1 MTTETQLR
9 APAAGPDPKRRN
21 TLNRGNSLSGGNRK
35 QARRNTLIGW
45 TFILPNFLG
54 FLAFTLI
61 PVLAAFALAF
71 MEWTSF
77 SAPKWVGLQNFERML
92 GSDSFWIALRNTV
105 IYAVGHVPLTLVLAL
120 GLAMLLNRKLK
131 GIGFFRVAI
140 FFPYI
145 TSLVA
150 VAVVW
155 NMLFSPTDGPI
166 NQFLQFVGVANPPG
180 WTSSSDWAMP
190 AVIITSVWRDMG
202 YYMILYLAGLQAIPT
217 ELYEAAEVDGAS
229 PWQRFWN
236 VTVPSL
242 RPTTFFVVVML
253 TVSSFKVFDLIVVM
267 TNGGP
272 GRATTVLSQL
282 IYQEGIGEGKF
293 GYSSAVSLV
302 LFLIVLTV
310 TVLQFKIQQRR
321 ER

>member
-1 MTTETQLR
+1 MTTETLPSV
-9 APAAGPDPKRRN
+9 APAPAPAQSR
-21 TLNRGNSLSGGNRK
+21 GNRK

-61 PVLAAFALAF
+61 PVTAAFALSF

-77 SAPKWVGLQNFERML
+77 TAPRWVGLENFQRMFQ
-92 GSDSFWIALRNTV
+92 SDTFWVALRNTV
-105 IYAVGHVPLTLVLAL
+105 VYALGHVPLTMALAL
-120 GLAMLLNRKLK
+120 LLAMLLNRKLK

-155 NMLFSPTDGPI
+155 NTLFSPDTGPI
-166 NQFLQFVGVANPPG
+166 NQFLNSIGIAETPG

-202 YYMILYLAGLQAIPT
+202 YYMVLYLAGLQAIPS

-229 PWQRFWN
+229 AWQRFWN
-236 VTVPSL
+236 VTIPSL

-272 GRATTVLSQL
+272 GRSTTVLSQL

-293 GYSSAVSLV
+293 GYSSAISLV
-302 LFLIVLTV
+302 LFVIVLTV

>member
-1 MTTETQLR
+1 MTTETLPPV
-9 APAAGPDPKRRN
+9 APAPAPAHSR
-21 TLNRGNSLSGGNRK
+21 GNRK

-61 PVLAAFALAF
+61 PVTAAFALSF

-77 SAPKWVGLQNFERML
+77 TAPRWVGLENFQRMFQ
-92 GSDSFWIALRNTV
+92 SDTFWVALRNTV
-105 IYAVGHVPLTLVLAL
+105 VYALGHVPLTMALALVLAL
-120 GLAMLLNRKLK
+120 LLNRKLK

-155 NMLFSPTDGPI
+155 NMLFSPDNGPI
-166 NQFLQFVGVANPPG
+166 NQFLNVIGIAETPG

-236 VTVPSL
+236 VTIPSL

-293 GYSSAVSLV
+293 GYSSAISLV
-302 LFLIVLTV
+302 LFVIVLTV

>member
-1 MTTETQLR
+1 MTTETVPSV
-9 APAAGPDPKRRN
+9 APAPAPVHSR
-21 TLNRGNSLSGGNRK
+21 GNRK

-61 PVLAAFALAF
+61 PVTAAFALSF

-77 SAPKWVGLQNFERML
+77 TAPRWVGLENFQRMFQ
-92 GSDSFWIALRNTV
+92 SDTFWVALRNTV
-105 IYAVGHVPLTLVLAL
+105 VYALGHVPLTMALAL
-120 GLAMLLNRKLK
+120 LLAMLLNRKLK

-155 NMLFSPTDGPI
+155 NTLFSPDTGPI
-166 NQFLQFVGVANPPG
+166 NQFLNSIGIAEPPG

-202 YYMILYLAGLQAIPT
+202 YYMVLYLAGLQAIPS

-229 PWQRFWN
+229 AWQRFWN
-236 VTVPSL
+236 VTIPSL

-272 GRATTVLSQL
+272 GRSTTVLSQL
-282 IYQEGIGEGKF
+282 IYQSGIVEGKF
-293 GYSSAVSLV
+293 GYSSAISLV
-302 LFLIVLTV
+302 LFVIVLTV

>member
-1 MTTETQLR
+1 MTTETVPSV
-9 APAAGPDPKRRN
+9 APAPAPVHSR
-21 TLNRGNSLSGGNRK
+21 GNRK

-61 PVLAAFALAF
+61 PVTAAFALSF
-71 MEWTSF
+71 MEWTAF
-77 SAPKWVGLQNFERML
+77 TAPRWVGLENFQRMFQ
-92 GSDSFWIALRNTV
+92 SDTFWVALRNTV
-105 IYAVGHVPLTLVLAL
+105 VYALGHVPLTMALAL
-120 GLAMLLNRKLK
+120 LLAMLLNRKLK

-155 NMLFSPTDGPI
+155 NMLFSPDTGPI
-166 NQFLQFVGVANPPG
+166 NQFLNSIGIAEPPG

-202 YYMILYLAGLQAIPT
+202 YYMVLYLAGLQAIPS

-229 PWQRFWN
+229 AWQRFWN
-236 VTVPSL
+236 VTIPSL

-272 GRATTVLSQL
+272 GRSTTVLSQL

-293 GYSSAVSLV
+293 GYSSAISLV
-302 LFLIVLTV
+302 LFVIVLTV

>member
-1 MTTETQLR
+1 MSTETISKPV
-9 APAAGPDPKRRN
+9 APAVAGR
-21 TLNRGNSLSGGNRK
+21 GNRK

-45 TFILPNFLG
+45 TFILPNFIG

-61 PVLAAFALAF
+61 PVLAAFALSF

-77 SAPKWVGLQNFERML
+77 SAPKWVGLANFQRMFA
-92 GSDSFWIALRNTV
+92 SDSFWIALRNTV
-105 IYAVGHVPLTLVLAL
+105 VYALGHVPLTMALAL
-120 GLAMLLNRKLK
+120 LLAMLLNRKLK

-155 NMLFSPTDGPI
+155 NMLFSPDNGPI
-166 NQFLQFVGVANPPG
+166 NQLLHAIGIANAPG
-180 WTSSSDWAMP
+180 WTSSSDWALP

-202 YYMILYLAGLQAIPT
+202 YYMVLYLAGLQAIPT

-229 PWQRFWN
+229 AWQRFWN
-236 VTVPSL
+236 VTIPSL

-272 GRATTVLSQL
+272 GRSTTVLSQL

-293 GYSSAVSLV
+293 GYSSAISLV

>member
-1 MTTETQLR
+1 MTTETINP
-9 APAAGPDPKRRN
+9 APAVTQGR
-21 TLNRGNSLSGGNRK
+21 GNRK

-54 FLAFTLI
+54 FLAFTLV
-61 PVLAAFALAF
+61 PVLAAFALSF

-77 SAPKWVGLQNFERML
+77 SAPKWVGLANFQRML
-92 GSDSFWIALRNTV
+92 ESDTFWVALRNTV
-105 IYAVGHVPLTLVLAL
+105 VYALGHVPLTMALAL
-120 GLAMLLNRKLK
+120 LLAMLLNRKLK

-155 NMLFSPTDGPI
+155 NMLFSPDSGPI
-166 NQFLQFVGVANPPG
+166 NQFLHSIGIAEAPG
-180 WTSSSDWAMP
+180 WTSSSDWALP

-202 YYMILYLAGLQAIPT
+202 YYMVLYLAGLQAIPS

-229 PWQRFWN
+229 AWQRFWN
-236 VTVPSL
+236 VTIPSL

-272 GRATTVLSQL
+272 GRSTTVLSQL

-293 GYSSAVSLV
+293 GYSSAISLV

>member
-1 MTTETQLR
+1 MSTETINR
-9 APAAGPDPKRRN
+9 APVRS
-21 TLNRGNSLSGGNRK
+21 RGQGNRK

-54 FLAFTLI
+54 FLTFTLI
-61 PVLAAFALAF
+61 PVVAAFALSF
-71 MEWTSF
+71 MKWTSF
-77 SAPKWVGLQNFERML
+77 SAPTWVGLDNFARMI
-92 GSDSFWIALRNTV
+92 GSDSFWVALRNTV
-105 IYAVGHVPLTLVLAL
+105 IYAIGHVPLTLALAL
-120 GLAMLLNRKLK
+120 GLAMLLNRRLK

-155 NMLFSPTDGPI
+155 NMLFSPDSGPI

-217 ELYEAAEVDGAS
+217 ELYEAAEMDGAT

-236 VTVPSL
+236 VTIPSL

-282 IYQEGIGEGKF
+282 IYQEGIGEGNF
-293 GYSSAVSLV
+293 GYSSAISLV
-302 LFLIVLTV
+302 LFLIVLSV

>member
-1 MTTETQLR
+1 MTTETLQPETAKG
-9 APAAGPDPKRRN
+9 APAVHSR
-21 TLNRGNSLSGGNRK
+21 GNRK

-61 PVLAAFALAF
+61 PVLAAFALSF

-77 SAPKWVGLQNFERML
+77 SAPRWVGLANFQRMVQ
-92 GSDSFWIALRNTV
+92 SDTFWVALRNTV
-105 IYAVGHVPLTLVLAL
+105 VYALGHVPLTMALALVLAL
-120 GLAMLLNRKLK
+120 LLNRKLK

-155 NMLFSPTDGPI
+155 NMLFSPDNGPI
-166 NQFLQFVGVANPPG
+166 NQLLHAVGIAEAPG

-236 VTVPSL
+236 VTLPSL

-293 GYSSAVSLV
+293 GYSSAISLV
-302 LFLIVLTV
+302 LFVIVLTV
-310 TVLQFKIQQRR
+310 TVLQFKLQQRR

>member
-1 MTTETQLR
+1 MTTKTITPAA
-9 APAAGPDPKRRN
+9 APAAAPAPGR
-21 TLNRGNSLSGGNRK
+21 GNRK

-61 PVLAAFALAF
+61 PVLAAFALSF

-77 SAPKWVGLQNFERML
+77 SAPKWVGLANFQRML
-92 GSDSFWIALRNTV
+92 ASDSFWVALRNTV
-105 IYAVGHVPLTLVLAL
+105 VYAIGHVPLTMALAL
-120 GLAMLLNRKLK
+120 LLAMLLNRKLK

-155 NMLFSPTDGPI
+155 NMLFSPDNGPI
-166 NQFLQFVGVANPPG
+166 NQFLHMIGIANAPG
-180 WTSSSDWAMP
+180 WTSSSDWALP

-202 YYMILYLAGLQAIPT
+202 YYMVLYLAGLQAIPS

-229 PWQRFWN
+229 AWQRFWN
-236 VTVPSL
+236 VTIPSL

-272 GRATTVLSQL
+272 GRSTTVLSQL

-293 GYSSAVSLV
+293 GYSSAISLV

>member
-1 MTTETQLR
+1 MTTETVPSV
-9 APAAGPDPKRRN
+9 APAPAPVHSR
-21 TLNRGNSLSGGNRK
+21 GNRK

-61 PVLAAFALAF
+61 PVTAAFALSF
-71 MEWTSF
+71 MEWTAF
-77 SAPKWVGLQNFERML
+77 TAPRWVGLENFQRMFQ
-92 GSDSFWIALRNTV
+92 SDTFWVALRNTV
-105 IYAVGHVPLTLVLAL
+105 VYALGHVPLTMALAL
-120 GLAMLLNRKLK
+120 LLAMLLNRKLK

-155 NMLFSPTDGPI
+155 NTLFSPDTGPI
-166 NQFLQFVGVANPPG
+166 NQFLNSIGIAEPPG

-202 YYMILYLAGLQAIPT
+202 YYMVLYLAGLQAIPS

-229 PWQRFWN
+229 AWQRFWN
-236 VTVPSL
+236 VTIPSL

-272 GRATTVLSQL
+272 GRSTTVLSQL

-293 GYSSAVSLV
+293 GYSSAISLV
-302 LFLIVLTV
+302 LFVIVLTV

>member
-1 MTTETQLR
+1 MTTKTITPAA
-9 APAAGPDPKRRN
+9 APATAPAPGR
-21 TLNRGNSLSGGNRK
+21 GNRK

-61 PVLAAFALAF
+61 PVLAAFALSF

-77 SAPKWVGLQNFERML
+77 SAPKWVGLANFQRML
-92 GSDSFWIALRNTV
+92 ASDSFWIALRNTV
-105 IYAVGHVPLTLVLAL
+105 VYAIGHVPLTMALAL
-120 GLAMLLNRKLK
+120 LLAMLLNRKLK

-155 NMLFSPTDGPI
+155 NMLFSPDNGPI
-166 NQFLQFVGVANPPG
+166 NQFLHTIGIANAPG
-180 WTSSSDWAMP
+180 WTSSSDWALP

-202 YYMILYLAGLQAIPT
+202 YYMVLYLAGLQAIPT

-229 PWQRFWN
+229 AWQRFWN
-236 VTVPSL
+236 VTIPSL

-272 GRATTVLSQL
+272 GRSTTVLSQL

-293 GYSSAVSLV
+293 GYSSAISLV

>member
-1 MTTETQLR
+1 MTTKTITPAA
-9 APAAGPDPKRRN
+9 APAAAPAPGR
-21 TLNRGNSLSGGNRK
+21 GNRK

-61 PVLAAFALAF
+61 PVLAAFALSF

-77 SAPKWVGLQNFERML
+77 SAPKWVGLANFQRML
-92 GSDSFWIALRNTV
+92 ASDSFWVALRNTV
-105 IYAVGHVPLTLVLAL
+105 VYAIGHVPLTMALAL
-120 GLAMLLNRKLK
+120 LLAMLLNRKLK

-155 NMLFSPTDGPI
+155 NMLFSPDNGPI
-166 NQFLQFVGVANPPG
+166 NQFLHTIGIANAPG
-180 WTSSSDWAMP
+180 WTSSSDWALP

-202 YYMILYLAGLQAIPT
+202 YYMVLYLAGLQAIPT

-229 PWQRFWN
+229 AWQRFWN
-236 VTVPSL
+236 VTIPSL

-272 GRATTVLSQL
+272 GRSTTVLSQL

-293 GYSSAVSLV
+293 GYSSAISLV